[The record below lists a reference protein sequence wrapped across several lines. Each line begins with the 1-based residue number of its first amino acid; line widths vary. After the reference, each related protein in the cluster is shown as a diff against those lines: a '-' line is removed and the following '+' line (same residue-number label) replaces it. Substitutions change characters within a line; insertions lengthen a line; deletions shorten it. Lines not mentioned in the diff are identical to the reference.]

1 MFAKIFR
8 FIDWN
13 FVIYAELIKNTYEQ
27 VAFLNSLPLNVLDES
42 LKIFR
47 ENIFSLSGRKQIPHE
62 IYQVLE
68 KQLIKEEHGLIDEN
82 SSAIKEED

>member
-1 MFAKIFR
+1 M
-8 FIDWN
+8 
-13 FVIYAELIKNTYEQ
+13 IKSTFEQ

-68 KQLIKEEHGLIDEN
+68 KQLIKEEHGIVDDFESHSRINVHDHLVERKDQATLFEF
-82 SSAIKEED
+82 SK